1 MGFKIANQQRGI
13 RESRALFTG
22 GAESVL
28 KGGPKTSRDVIE
40 RFIAAN
46 KAKFNTDKELLK
58 NIRAA
63 EILDSD
69 MDDIRTEFSE

>member
-1 MGFKIANQQRGI
+1 MTRTFNQGRNRQNMDI

-28 KGGPKTSRDVIE
+28 KGGPKTARDVIE

-46 KAKFNTDKELLK
+46 KAKFNTDKEMLK
-58 NIRAA
+58 N
-63 EILDSD
+63 
-69 MDDIRTEFSE
+69 TV